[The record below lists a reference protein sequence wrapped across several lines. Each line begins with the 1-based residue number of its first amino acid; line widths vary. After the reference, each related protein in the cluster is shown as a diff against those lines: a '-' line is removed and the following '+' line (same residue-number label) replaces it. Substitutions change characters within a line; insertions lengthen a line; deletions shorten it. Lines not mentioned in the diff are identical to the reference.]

1 MNNDGLVD
9 ITDATYIQLY
19 ATDST
24 KDLKRT
30 GTPYVVPV
38 PTTAKPTEAPTTQK
52 PTQKPTAAPTT
63 AKPTQA
69 PTTQAPTTAAPTTAA
84 PTTLPTKSL
93 SVTATSN
100 IYPQATT
107 TFNPVANQITVTWW
121 LNIPTDKM
129 INTQFVISY
138 DNKVLE
144 VDKTDGVNMVYD
156 EDDPTEISKYLIIRA
171 SKGEG
176 TVINLEPESMPG
188 GGIKGNASKLSGF
201 KVTNNGER
209 VPFISVTFNP
219 KDGAEGKTTVDLNV
233 EVLQLGNGSDDPY
246 YLVEDSRIV
255 RKDISY
261 LPKDTA
267 VAVYAGPFNPNA
279 QQDPDPVQP
288 TTQAPTEEPTLGN
301 PLTVTA
307 KSNVFPQATTTFE
320 SGVKRITVTYWV
332 NISPDRLINTQFKLT
347 YDKSKLEYD
356 ETPGV
361 NQVYDEDDPSEVA
374 DYLVLRLT
382 NGKDT
387 VINTNPS
394 DIQGGGIRG
403 NASIANGIKA
413 TDNGNRK
420 AFVSVT
426 FKPKAGAEGKTEV
439 NLDVEILQL
448 GNGNPE
454 ADYYVINNSKVVRPD
469 VNILPTDTA
478 TAVYAGKFNNDV
490 QQNPDVQPTTAPE
503 PTEAPT
509 TVAPTTVAPTTVAP
523 TTAKPTEPP
532 TTVAPT
538 TVAPTTVA
546 PTTQAP
552 TDPPVYDMTVRF
564 TNNLK
569 WPSVYVYAW
578 GGSSTMQWPGML
590 MNDDGENGID
600 PGVHNYSASI
610 PEDVEGY
617 LFTAG
622 GADTDPQTSN
632 ITDFSHEGW
641 FVNSRYT
648 EQNEGGK
655 TVYTALY
662 WGFEIGGEKV
672 VKFTDKHNWGTVY
685 VYTWTSG
692 GGENAAFPGI
702 AMTRDGD
709 SEYGGVNYSAQI
721 PEDSEGIIFSAGKDA
736 PKTVDITDLDAEGWY
751 TTDAQIEGNYIAY
764 KWGEDP
770 TPSGKTVKFTDKHNW
785 GTVFVYAWT
794 SGGGENAAFPG
805 IAMNRDGD
813 AEYGGVNYS
822 AQIPE
827 DSAGIIF
834 SAGKDAPKTV
844 DITDLDAEGW
854 YTTDNQSEGNYIAYK
869 WGETPEDPTPSG
881 KTVKFTDKH
890 NWSTVYVYAWTAGG
904 GENAAFPGVAMTREG
919 DAEYGGVNY
928 TAQIP
933 EDAAGIIFS
942 AGKDAPKTVDI
953 TDLNAEGW
961 YTTDAQSEGNY
972 IAYKWGE
979 TPEEPTPSSKKILF
993 TCNWG
998 TCNVYSWNDDGG
1010 KPSGEWPG
1018 SQVTETTTNDMGEKQ
1033 FVAYIPA
1040 DATHIIFNDGNGTQ
1054 TVNINNLNVTGYYI
1068 TGGPNNALTVASW

>member
-1 MNNDGLVD
+1 
-9 ITDATYIQLY
+9 
-19 ATDST
+19 
-24 KDLKRT
+24 
-30 GTPYVVPV
+30 
-38 PTTAKPTEAPTTQK
+38 
-52 PTQKPTAAPTT
+52 
-63 AKPTQA
+63 
-69 PTTQAPTTAAPTTAA
+69 
-84 PTTLPTKSL
+84 
-93 SVTATSN
+93 
-100 IYPQATT
+100 
-107 TFNPVANQITVTWW
+107 
-121 LNIPTDKM
+121 M

-209 VPFISVTFNP
+209 VPFVSVTFNP

-233 EVLQLGNGSDDPY
+233 EVLQLGNGTDAPY

-255 RKDISY
+255 RKDIAY

-267 VAVYAGPFNPNA
+267 VAVYAGPFNPDA

-523 TTAKPTEPP
+523 TT
-532 TTVAPT
+532 
-538 TVAPTTVA
+538 
-546 PTTQAP
+546 QAP

-590 MNDDGENGID
+590 MNDDGENSID

-622 GADTDPQTSN
+622 GADTAPQTSN

-641 FVNSRYT
+641 FVNR
-648 EQNEGGK
+648 
-655 TVYTALY
+655 
-662 WGFEIGGEKV
+662 
-672 VKFTDKHNWGTVY
+672 
-685 VYTWTSG
+685 
-692 GGENAAFPGI
+692 
-702 AMTRDGD
+702 
-709 SEYGGVNYSAQI
+709 QI
-721 PEDSEGIIFSAGKDA
+721 HRAK
-736 PKTVDITDLDAEGWY
+736 
-751 TTDAQIEGNYIAY
+751 
-764 KWGEDP
+764 
-770 TPSGKTVKFTDKHNW
+770 
-785 GTVFVYAWT
+785 
-794 SGGGENAAFPG
+794 
-805 IAMNRDGD
+805 
-813 AEYGGVNYS
+813 
-822 AQIPE
+822 
-827 DSAGIIF
+827 
-834 SAGKDAPKTV
+834 
-844 DITDLDAEGW
+844 
-854 YTTDNQSEGNYIAYK
+854 
-869 WGETPEDPTPSG
+869 
-881 KTVKFTDKH
+881 
-890 NWSTVYVYAWTAGG
+890 
-904 GENAAFPGVAMTREG
+904 
-919 DAEYGGVNY
+919 
-928 TAQIP
+928 
-933 EDAAGIIFS
+933 
-942 AGKDAPKTVDI
+942 
-953 TDLNAEGW
+953 
-961 YTTDAQSEGNY
+961 
-972 IAYKWGE
+972 
-979 TPEEPTPSSKKILF
+979 
-993 TCNWG
+993 
-998 TCNVYSWNDDGG
+998 
-1010 KPSGEWPG
+1010 
-1018 SQVTETTTNDMGEKQ
+1018 
-1033 FVAYIPA
+1033 
-1040 DATHIIFNDGNGTQ
+1040 
-1054 TVNINNLNVTGYYI
+1054 
-1068 TGGPNNALTVASW
+1068 

>member
-1 MNNDGLVD
+1 MIPATEVTKGTVPQPTTAAPTTVAPTTAKPTQAPTTAAPTTQKPTVAPTTQKPTQKPTDPQPTSPYPPGNYLFGDVNFDGIVDIEDATLVQLHSAASEDSKLRLKGLALFLADVNNDGLVD
-9 ITDATYIQLY
+9 VTDATYIQLY

-30 GTPYVVPV
+30 GTTYVVPV

-233 EVLQLGNGSDDPY
+233 EVLQLGNGTDAPY

-255 RKDISY
+255 RKDIAY

-267 VAVYAGPFNPNA
+267 VAVYAGPFNPDA

-590 MNDDGENGID
+590 MNDDGENSID

-692 GGENAAFPGI
+692 GGENAAFPG
-702 AMTRDGD
+702 
-709 SEYGGVNYSAQI
+709 
-721 PEDSEGIIFSAGKDA
+721 
-736 PKTVDITDLDAEGWY
+736 
-751 TTDAQIEGNYIAY
+751 
-764 KWGEDP
+764 
-770 TPSGKTVKFTDKHNW
+770 
-785 GTVFVYAWT
+785 
-794 SGGGENAAFPG
+794 
-805 IAMNRDGD
+805 
-813 AEYGGVNYS
+813 
-822 AQIPE
+822 
-827 DSAGIIF
+827 
-834 SAGKDAPKTV
+834 
-844 DITDLDAEGW
+844 
-854 YTTDNQSEGNYIAYK
+854 
-869 WGETPEDPTPSG
+869 
-881 KTVKFTDKH
+881 
-890 NWSTVYVYAWTAGG
+890 
-904 GENAAFPGVAMTREG
+904 VAMTREG

-953 TDLNAEGW
+953 TDLDAEGW
-961 YTTDAQSEGNY
+961 YTTDNQSEGNY